1 MIIDAITLRRTFVYD
16 AATGLFYRVGRYP
29 ARPSGR
35 INSRGYVTLKING
48 RTYFAHRLA
57 WLYIYGEWPSAII
70 DHINRERDD
79 NRLHNLRDVSSSQ
92 NNLNRTIDTKGR
104 GVSGRKGITVLKRKD
119 GTFRYQA
126 TMCRDGD
133 VVYLGLF
140 DDIED
145 AAVAYEI
152 AAAKRNIR

>member
-1 MIIDAITLRRTFVYD
+1 MTIDAITLRQTFVYD

-35 INSRGYVTLKING
+35 VNSRGYVILRIKG
-48 RTYFAHRLA
+48 QTYFAHRLA

-79 NRLHNLRDVSSSQ
+79 NRLSNLRDVSSSQ

-104 GVSGRKGITVLKRKD
+104 GASGRKGIAVLKRKD
-119 GTFRYQA
+119 GTLRYQA
-126 TMCRDGD
+126 VLCRDGD

-140 DDIED
+140 DDIE
-145 AAVAYEI
+145 AASAAYEA

>member
-57 WLYIYGEWPSAII
+57 WLYIYGEWPNAII

-119 GTFRYQA
+119 GTLRYQA

-145 AAVAYEI
+145 AAVAYET